1 MRRLSN
7 RRTSRTEPTLP
18 LINVVFLMLIFFLV
32 AAQVARPL
40 PSEVT
45 LVRTDD
51 PNVVPPPDALV
62 LMQDGSLM
70 WRGDVTT
77 VEAFVTTIA
86 DDTSAPSDAL
96 RILPDARVPAQA
108 LVALAREI
116 AIAGGGTHVRVMTE
130 RALR

>member
-1 MRRLSN
+1 MRRLST

-51 PNVVPPPDALV
+51 PDVVPPPDALV

-70 WRGDVTT
+70 WRGTATT
-77 VEAFVTTIA
+77 VEAFVTATTA
-86 DDTSAPSDAL
+86 DTSAPSGGL
-96 RILPDARVPAQA
+96 RILPDARVPAQT
-108 LVALAREI
+108 LVALARDI
-116 AIAGGGTHVRVMTE
+116 AIAGGGTDVRLMTE
-130 RALR
+130 RAVP

>member
-1 MRRLSN
+1 MRRLST

-51 PNVVPPPDALV
+51 PDVVPPPDALV
-62 LMQDGSLM
+62 LMQDGTLM

-77 VEAFVTTIA
+77 VEAFVTTTTA
-86 DDTSAPSDAL
+86 DTSAPADAL
-96 RILPDARVPAQA
+96 RILPDARVPAQT

-116 AIAGGGTHVRVMTE
+116 AIAGSGTHVRVMTE
-130 RALR
+130 RALP

>member
-1 MRRLSN
+1 MRRLST

-51 PNVVPPPDALV
+51 PDVVPPPDALV
-62 LMQDGSLM
+62 LMQDGTLM

-77 VEAFVTTIA
+77 VEAFVTTTTA
-86 DDTSAPSDAL
+86 DTSTDAL
-96 RILPDARVPAQA
+96 RILPDARVPART

-130 RALR
+130 RALP